1 MMSDN
6 NVDKINGQ
14 IFGLVIGAL
23 LLLLTASTASL
34 FTSRDVLA
42 GIKVLNIEL
51 ATRPVEI
58 PFILALLLL
67 TKNLYDFYTQIV
79 CKLKESTIG
88 EYYSMG
94 IMIVMLLVSVLAF
107 VDKLFPWRLLLL
119 TPLLAL
125 TTWKNY
131 TCARVSKS
139 AALKAKFLFWFRA
152 SLRHSALLAAG
163 GALFAWLARGHRDN
177 CDTVF
182 TARWPFIADRFCAVT
197 LLFYVAFL
205 VIGVKLFLKNGEYF
219 KSAEYQSHMEAETEA
234 P

>member
-1 MMSDN
+1 MGES
-6 NVDKINGQ
+6 NVEKINGQ

-23 LLLLTASTASL
+23 LLLLTAAIASL

-51 ATRPVEI
+51 ATRPIDI

-67 TKNLYDFYTQIV
+67 TKNLYDFYTHIV
-79 CKLKESTIG
+79 CKLKESTVG

-94 IMIVMLLVSVLAF
+94 IMIVMLLASILAF

-119 TPLLAL
+119 MPLLAL

-131 TCARVSKS
+131 TCAGVSRS
-139 AALKAKFLFWFRA
+139 PALKAKFLFWFRA
-152 SLRHSALLAAG
+152 SLTHSTLLAVG
-163 GALFAWLARGHRDN
+163 GMLFLWWTVGHQDKCN
-177 CDTVF
+177 TVF
-182 TARWPFIADRFCAVT
+182 TGRWPFIADRLCPVI
-197 LLFYVAFL
+197 LLFYVTFL
-205 VIGVKLFLKNGEYF
+205 VVGVRLFLKNGEYF
-219 KSAEYQSHMEAETEA
+219 KSEEYQAHMKAEAEA

>member
-1 MMSDN
+1 MGES
-6 NVDKINGQ
+6 NVEKINGQ

-23 LLLLTASTASL
+23 LLLLTAATISL
-34 FTSRDVLA
+34 FTSRDVLV
-42 GIKVLNIEL
+42 GLRVQNIEL
-51 ATRPVEI
+51 ATRPIDI

-67 TKNLYDFYTQIV
+67 TKNLYDFYTHIV
-79 CKLKESTIG
+79 CKLKESTLG

-94 IMIVMLLVSVLAF
+94 IMIVMLLVSILAF

-131 TCARVSKS
+131 TCARAARS

-152 SLRHSALLAAG
+152 SLRHSTLLAAG
-163 GALFAWLARGHRDN
+163 GALFLWLSLRHHEK

-182 TARWPFIADRFCAVT
+182 MARWPFIVGLPCAVT
-197 LLFYVAFL
+197 LLFYLSFL
-205 VIGVKLFLKNGEYF
+205 AVGVRLFLKNGEYF
-219 KSAEYQSHMEAETEA
+219 KSEEYQAHMKAETPA